1 MHSTLPE
8 ILFRQILWSISVTTL
23 LSGQLQI
30 YSFIFTPFAT
40 ICFIL
45 YVYFRLLSQFLFSSW
60 QRFSCETTFPNR
72 LSYNA
77 ATPLHPSHSSTFHG
91 RILTNFYAT
100 FTTLN
105 VVVDF
110 YSCLPAVLAK
120 RLPETVLPYSER
132 KTRNSSN
139 RQKTSFQT
147 FNTLFFSSSYLLFPS
162 ISRPFFFFLFFSFL
176 FSIN

>member
-8 ILFRQILWSISVTTL
+8 ILFRQILWPTSVTTL

-45 YVYFRLLSQFLFSSW
+45 YVYFRLLFQFLCSSW
-60 QRFSCETTFPNR
+60 QRFSCETTTFPNR

-110 YSCLPAVLAK
+110 YSCLPAG
-120 RLPETVLPYSER
+120 ETAA
-132 KTRNSSN
+132 RNSSPILRTEN
-139 RQKTSFQT
+139 EESLEQTEKRHFRLSIRFSF
-147 FNTLFFSSSYLLFPS
+147 FSSYLLFPS